1 MRMTGILHRFYGG
14 TSTRDIL
21 GGVTTAVVSLPLA
34 LTFGSV
40 SGLGPAAGIWGA
52 IAVGLFASIFGGT
65 KTLISEPT
73 GPMTVFFTAIVA
85 QNVASDPQ
93 LGVAAAL
100 TVVMLAGA
108 FQILFGVLRLGRYIT
123 MMPYSVVSGF
133 MSGIGVLLVIQQFP
147 SLLGVS
153 LDAPGGVLDVLTAIP
168 EIAAGIRTTDLV
180 IGGGSLLLL
189 FAVPSRVR
197 RVIPAQLLVLL
208 LSIAAVLLIPSLA
221 AVRTIGEIPFGL
233 PQPVVPYVPMERLRP
248 LLIDAA
254 LLGLLGSI
262 DSLLTSMI
270 ADSLT
275 RDFHDSNRELIG
287 QGLGNLASGLIG
299 GLPGAGATM
308 STVVNIQVGARR
320 PIAGVVRALVLLL
333 CAAVLAPLL
342 RFVPMAALS
351 AIAVKVGV
359 DILDWSFLGR
369 AHRISRSATLIMTIV
384 LLLTVL
390 VDLIVA
396 VGVGVFIA
404 NVLEIERLSN
414 LPSTRV
420 TSIDAAG
427 DPVLLSEEEQ
437 DILNKY
443 EGNII
448 LFHLSGPM
456 IFGVAQAI
464 ARESAAMNRS
474 AQVLVLDLENVL
486 VLGTTVGLAL
496 ENVIR
501 DALSNGKPVI
511 VSAHEQSILEKFGK
525 LGLFADGVTLV
536 DTRIDALRSA
546 ERLIG
551 ESVAP

>member
-1 MRMTGILHRFYGG
+1 MKRILHRFYAGI
-14 TSTRDIL
+14 STRDVL

-40 SGLGPAAGIWGA
+40 SGLGAAAGLWGA

-73 GPMTVFFTAIVA
+73 GPMTVFFAAIVT
-85 QNVASDPQ
+85 QNVASDPE

-100 TVVMLAGA
+100 TVVMLAGV

-133 MSGIGVLLVIQQFP
+133 MSGIGILLIIQQFP

-153 LDAPGGVLDVLTAIP
+153 LDAQGGVLDVLTAIP
-168 EIAAGIRTTDLV
+168 EIAAGIQTTDLI

-189 FAVPSRVR
+189 FAVPARVR
-197 RVIPAQLLVLL
+197 RLIPAQLLVLL
-208 LSIAAVLLIPSLA
+208 VSIPAVLLIPSLA
-221 AVRTIGEIPFGL
+221 NVRTIGEIPFGL
-233 PQPVVPYVPMERLRP
+233 PQLTVPYVPIERLWP

-275 RDFHDSNRELIG
+275 REFHDSNRELIG
-287 QGLGNLASGLIG
+287 QGTGNLVSGLIG

-308 STVVNIQVGARR
+308 GTVVNIQVGARK
-320 PIAGVVRALVLLL
+320 PIAGVIRALVLLL
-333 CAAVLAPLL
+333 FAAVLAPLL

-369 AHRISRSATLIMTIV
+369 AHRISRSATLIMTVV

-427 DPVLLSEEEQ
+427 DPVLLSEEERE
-437 DILNKY
+437 ILNKH

-464 ARESAAMNRS
+464 ARESAAMSRS
-474 AQVLVLDLENVL
+474 ARVLVLDLENVS
-486 VLGTTVGLAL
+486 VLGTTIGLAL

-501 DALSNGKPVI
+501 ETLSNGKPVI
-511 VSAHEQSILEKFGK
+511 VCAHEQSIVEKFGK

-551 ESVAP
+551 ENASS